1 MTCTVILGTQ
11 WGDEGKGK
19 ITDLISQGYD
29 AVVRYQGGNNAGHTI
44 VVEDRT
50 FKLHIIPSG
59 VLHEGK
65 ISIIGDGCV
74 VDPWVLVNELDGLEK
89 GGLPI
94 ENVLLS
100 DRAHMIMPYHRFL
113 DGIQE
118 RARKDGKKVGTTGR
132 GIGPCYEDKARRQ
145 GVRVGDLRYPG
156 LVEERVKEGVLNA
169 RHTASRFDLECDL
182 DPHTIIK
189 DLGGLGEKIL
199 PRVHDTSNLLGEML
213 AGGKRIL
220 LEGAQGVF
228 LDIDRGTYP
237 FVTSSSVTSGY
248 GSPGSGIGPLNIEK
262 VVGVVKAYTTRV
274 GEGPFPTEQ
283 DGEIGEILR
292 KVGHEFGT
300 TTERPR
306 RCGWLDMVMLR
317 SSVRWN
323 SVTHIALTKLDV
335 LNSIHPLMV
344 CTGYR
349 LSEEAAQRHGLPT
362 TLKYFPSHTEVLSD
376 VQPEYMAM
384 QGWDEMTDD
393 DWRAVG
399 ENGEMPKPLLDYID
413 MIEME
418 TGAIVALLS
427 YGPARS
433 QTIIIDESIL

>member
-19 ITDLISQGYD
+19 ITDLISKGFD

-50 FKLHIIPSG
+50 VILHIIPSG

-65 ISIIGDGCV
+65 ISVIGDGCV
-74 VDPWVLVNELDGLEK
+74 VDPWVLADELDGLEK
-89 GGLPI
+89 EGLPI

-118 RARKDGKKVGTTGR
+118 RARGDGKKVGTTGR
-132 GIGPCYEDKARRQ
+132 GIGPCYEDKARRH
-145 GVRVGDLRYPG
+145 GVRVGDLRYPD
-156 LVEERVKEGVLNA
+156 LLRERVNEGVLNA
-169 RHTASRFDLECDL
+169 VHTASRFDLECDL
-182 DPHTIIK
+182 DPDMIVK
-189 DLGGLGEKIL
+189 DLSVLGGNIL
-199 PRVHDTSNLLGEML
+199 PRVRDTSNLLGDML
-213 AGGKRIL
+213 DGGKRIL

-274 GEGPFPTEQ
+274 GEGPFPTELT
-283 DGEIGEILR
+283 GEIGERLR
-292 KVGHEFGT
+292 DVGHEFGT

-306 RCGWLDMVMLR
+306 RCGWLDLVMLR

-323 SVTHIALTKLDV
+323 SITHLALTKLDV
-335 LNSIHPLMV
+335 LDPIHPLMV

-349 LSEEAAQRHGLPT
+349 LTEEVAKRHGLPT
-362 TLKYFPSHTEVLSD
+362 MLRYFPSHTEVLSE
-376 VQPEYMAM
+376 VQPEYLAM
-384 QGWDEMTDD
+384 QGWGEMTDE

-399 ENGEMPKPLLDYID
+399 ESGDMPRPLLDYID
-413 MIEME
+413 MIEKE
-418 TGAIVALLS
+418 TGTTVALLS